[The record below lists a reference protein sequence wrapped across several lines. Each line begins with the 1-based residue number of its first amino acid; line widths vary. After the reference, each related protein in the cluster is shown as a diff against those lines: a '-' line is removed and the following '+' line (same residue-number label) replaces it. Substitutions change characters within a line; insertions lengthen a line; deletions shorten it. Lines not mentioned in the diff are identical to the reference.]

1 MTESNLKTIQGGITR
16 AVVELS
22 RLVDAIKNTAER
34 WKSIQTAF
42 LDDPEHLSSFQK
54 FPNLQ
59 SKLELEQLSICD
71 SLIAG
76 MNESLLLLDHA
87 VTNSRAA
94 LAKAKQTLK
103 DKDLTSAWSF
113 PPSREFLGDV
123 FAQTEKMI
131 DDAAAS
137 AEKHRLALYTLHS
150 IEESMNPDSI
160 LTFVKSVE

>member
-1 MTESNLKTIQGGITR
+1 MESSLKTIQTSITR

-22 RLVDAIKNTAER
+22 RVVDAVKNIAQR

-42 LDDPEHLSSFQK
+42 LDDPSHLSSFEK

-59 SKLELEQLSICD
+59 SKLELEQLAICD

-76 MNESLLLLDHA
+76 MNESLLLLEHA
-87 VTNSRAA
+87 VTNARAA
-94 LAKAKQTLK
+94 LGKNKQTLK
-103 DKDLTSAWSF
+103 DKDMTAAWSF
-113 PPSREFLGDV
+113 PPSREFLGDL
-123 FAQTEKMI
+123 FAETEKMI

-150 IEESMNPDSI
+150 VEESMNPESI
-160 LTFVKSVE
+160 LKFVDSVA